1 MLLFADSFPLFF
13 LCFQSAGLGSVSDID
28 DLASTFAKVSFLDF
42 DEQQVYLWFYHRKF
56 LFNIQV
62 LVCHVFYF
70 LSFLFS
76 PLIY

>member
-42 DEQQVYLWFYHRKF
+42 DEQQVYL
-56 LFNIQV
+56 
-62 LVCHVFYF
+62 
-70 LSFLFS
+70 
-76 PLIY
+76 